1 MPAEP
6 LDLEQTK
13 QHLQNFLANQP
24 AILFAILY
32 GSAADSQHY
41 RDLDIAIYVDPA
53 AIKQEAENDYALE
66 LSETLTRQIQFPVD
80 VRVVNH
86 SPLGFRYNVTL
97 GKTLYVRDA
106 ISLADFR
113 ENTWNYWFDFKP
125 IAMQYLREMK

>member
-1 MPAEP
+1 MPSEP
-6 LDLEQTK
+6 IDLEQTK
-13 QHLQNFLANQP
+13 QRLQNLLANQP

-32 GSAADSQHY
+32 GSVADSQHD

-53 AIKQEAENDYALE
+53 VIDQEVEIDYALE

-97 GKTLYVRDA
+97 GKTLYVKDP

-125 IAMQYLREMK
+125 VAMQYLRE